1 MYTAQRGS
9 EMCSI
14 RLDKAK
20 RLMTRDLHVCKGVVF
35 ERFNVQFDHY
45 LSVIRVFH
53 SYSISV
59 CLKVKLVSF
68 LQTGQIG
75 KLQCIRVSSI
85 FSCLWWNLVKLHY
98 SGWICT
104 KCQISLII
112 FSFTWYQILQRHFS
126 AWYSVVAS
134 QRIKLG
140 KAKAMSDWRCKLRA
154 WNAWLAYVNH
164 IRSDKEA
171 QTITMEMKEKHRYS
185 ICNLRLLADS
195 FQIILL

>member
-68 LQTGQIG
+68 LQTGQIR

-85 FSCLWWNLVKLHY
+85 FSCLCIIWWNYIIVVEYALKY
-98 SGWICT
+98 
-104 KCQISLII
+104 QISLI
-112 FSFTWYQILQRHFS
+112 FSFTRYQILQRHFS

-195 FQIILL
+195 LR

>member
-1 MYTAQRGS
+1 MVNLIGKDCYTGSLLTYTAQRGS

-75 KLQCIRVSSI
+75 KLQCIKVSGI
-85 FSCLWWNLVKLHY
+85 FSCLCVIWWNYIIVVEYALNTKSVSLFFLLLDIRFSRDTSQLGIQLLHHRGSNLVKQKLCLT
-98 SGWICT
+98 G
-104 KCQISLII
+104 
-112 FSFTWYQILQRHFS
+112 
-126 AWYSVVAS
+126 VV
-134 QRIKLG
+134 
-140 KAKAMSDWRCKLRA
+140 
-154 WNAWLAYVNH
+154 N
-164 IRSDKEA
+164 
-171 QTITMEMKEKHRYS
+171 
-185 ICNLRLLADS
+185 
-195 FQIILL
+195 